1 MALNELNFEF
11 KPKEAKTLVDDWSH
25 TGIVSSGDIE
35 VLLEKDDSLKGKVS
49 VHIITT
55 VIGFDNVWETVISRF
70 IEKTGLS
77 GVKMS
82 INDNAA
88 TPAVVIRRIQQAIAN
103 GGGLQ

>member
-1 MALNELNFEF
+1 MALTELNFEF
-11 KPKEAKTLVDDWSH
+11 KPKDAKTLVDDWSH

-35 VLLEKDDSLKGKVS
+35 VLLEKNDSLKGAAK

-55 VIGFDNVWETVISRF
+55 VVGFDNVWETVISRF
-70 IEKTGLS
+70 IERTGLS
-77 GVKMS
+77 GVNIS

-88 TPAVVIRRIQQAIAN
+88 TPAVVIRRMQQAIAN

>member
-1 MALNELNFEF
+1 MALTELNFEF
-11 KPKEAKTLVDDWSH
+11 KPKTAKTLNDSWSH
-25 TGIVSSGDIE
+25 TGIVSSGDLE
-35 VLLEKDDSLKGKVS
+35 VLLEKDEKLKGTIK

-55 VIGFDNVWETVISRF
+55 VVGFDNVWETVISRF
-70 IEKTGLS
+70 VEKTGLS
-77 GVKMS
+77 GVFMS